1 MVITPCAA
9 RARTWAVAAAL
20 GSLPSACGPDASGTT
35 GPVHHERPAELVP
48 EGVARCVDAHPQLT
62 VDSLSQD
69 AVQVAIDAV
78 PRVGVGCTRM
88 ECTDG
93 RECCNSC
100 SGEYAAHLGG
110 YQVQLRG
117 LPGCSG
123 MDCDVV
129 CEPFGRTP
137 TTAYRFIG
145 SYTAT
150 DHVLTVDSY
159 CVP

>member
-1 MVITPCAA
+1 M
-9 RARTWAVAAAL
+9 AL
-20 GSLPSACGPDASGTT
+20 SSVFAACGPDAAATT
-35 GPVHHERPAELVP
+35 GPVHHQRPVEVVP
-48 EGVARCVDAHPQLT
+48 EGVPRCDDTLPQLT
-62 VDSLSQD
+62 AAALTID
-69 AVQVAIDAV
+69 AAQIAVDAV
-78 PRVGVGCTRM
+78 PSVGVACTAR

-100 SGEYAAHLGG
+100 DGEYAAHLDG

-129 CEPFGRTP
+129 CEPFGRKP
-137 TTAYRFIG
+137 TTRYRFIG
-145 SYTAT
+145 RYRAA
-150 DHVLTVDSY
+150 DRVLAVDSY